1 MEAGPLPFS
10 RADTM
15 EKVYDS
21 ANDFEEK
28 TAQYLPAWF
37 NCSNDNVKIDDRSRK
52 KGPEPESVSVGQIGN
67 RTYAFIALERIG
79 GIMVYDITDPANT
92 SYVNYINTRDFG
104 GDIAEDV
111 APEGLAFISANDT
124 ESGRPMLLAAFEVSG
139 TVAAYDISGSATDVA
154 TPEGPSYEPLP
165 DDNPQGMEPE
175 DPTITPGQN
184 SSLAPGQNPSL
195 TPGQNFG
202 AGTANP
208 VAGTV
213 SPKTSDPF
221 GGMLFLML
229 VMALTGGA
237 GLLSVLG
244 GRKEEQ

>member
-1 MEAGPLPFS
+1 
-10 RADTM
+10 
-15 EKVYDS
+15 
-21 ANDFEEK
+21 
-28 TAQYLPAWF
+28 
-37 NCSNDNVKIDDRSRK
+37 
-52 KGPEPESVSVGQIGN
+52 
-67 RTYAFIALERIG
+67 
-79 GIMVYDITDPANT
+79 MVYDITDPANA
-92 SYVNYINTRDFG
+92 SYVNYINTRDFSA
-104 GDIAEDV
+104 DIAEDV

-124 ESGRPMLLAAFEVSG
+124 KSGRPMLLAAFEVSG
-139 TVAAYDISGSATDVA
+139 TVAAYNISGSATDVA

-165 DDNPQGMEPE
+165 DDGQGTEPT
-175 DPTITPGQN
+175 D
-184 SSLAPGQNPSL
+184 PSL
-195 TPGQNFG
+195 TPGQNPGAGTNNPTGGSAGGANGNQQPGQASGGQQQTSGGATAGTG

-208 VAGTV
+208 TASTV

>member
-1 MEAGPLPFS
+1 
-10 RADTM
+10 
-15 EKVYDS
+15 
-21 ANDFEEK
+21 
-28 TAQYLPAWF
+28 
-37 NCSNDNVKIDDRSRK
+37 
-52 KGPEPESVSVGQIGN
+52 
-67 RTYAFIALERIG
+67 
-79 GIMVYDITDPANT
+79 MVYDITDPANT

-104 GDIAEDV
+104 ADIAEDV

-165 DDNPQGMEPE
+165 DDNPQGMEPA

-184 SSLAPGQNPSL
+184 PGAGTNNGADDMNL
-195 TPGQNFG
+195 TGTG

-208 VAGTV
+208 MADTV
-213 SPKTSDPF
+213 SPRTSDPF

-244 GRKEEQ
+244 GRKEER